1 MTLASSRSRD
11 SSPRA
16 SSAVDC
22 RASGKA
28 GATAR
33 ERQHTHTHTHGKQHA
48 SIRLNTTEGDARHSW
63 RVDYT
68 GSASRCARERA
79 RRMRAARRAQVL
91 FARRSRALS
100 SRDETRTERNGVD
113 RVLDDADEIQKTER
127 PPTTDDDDDDPR
139 RRRRDDYRA
148 RMASRDEVR
157 SIDATTRD
165 AMRDET
171 RTTMRS
177 VGG

>member
-1 MTLASSRSRD
+1 
-11 SSPRA
+11 
-16 SSAVDC
+16 
-22 RASGKA
+22 
-28 GATAR
+28 
-33 ERQHTHTHTHGKQHA
+33 
-48 SIRLNTTEGDARHSW
+48 
-63 RVDYT
+63 
-68 GSASRCARERA
+68 
-79 RRMRAARRAQVL
+79 MRAARRAPVL

-113 RVLDDADEIQKTER
+113 RVLDHADEIQKTER
-127 PPTTDDDDDDPR
+127 PPTTDDDDDHPR

>member
-1 MTLASSRSRD
+1 
-11 SSPRA
+11 
-16 SSAVDC
+16 
-22 RASGKA
+22 
-28 GATAR
+28 
-33 ERQHTHTHTHGKQHA
+33 
-48 SIRLNTTEGDARHSW
+48 
-63 RVDYT
+63 
-68 GSASRCARERA
+68 
-79 RRMRAARRAQVL
+79 MRAARRAPVL

-100 SRDETRTERNGVD
+100 SRDETRAERNGVD
-113 RVLDDADEIQKTER
+113 RVLDHADEIQKTER

-157 SIDATTRD
+157 SIDAMTRD

>member
-1 MTLASSRSRD
+1 MALYERIFQIERGSMSGNSSDASFV
-11 SSPRA
+11 A
-16 SSAVDC
+16 S
-22 RASGKA
+22 
-28 GATAR
+28 
-33 ERQHTHTHTHGKQHA
+33 
-48 SIRLNTTEGDARHSW
+48 
-63 RVDYT
+63 
-68 GSASRCARERA
+68 
-79 RRMRAARRAQVL
+79 
-91 FARRSRALS
+91 
-100 SRDETRTERNGVD
+100 
-113 RVLDDADEIQKTER
+113 
-127 PPTTDDDDDDPR
+127 TDDDDDHPR

>member
-1 MTLASSRSRD
+1 
-11 SSPRA
+11 
-16 SSAVDC
+16 
-22 RASGKA
+22 
-28 GATAR
+28 
-33 ERQHTHTHTHGKQHA
+33 
-48 SIRLNTTEGDARHSW
+48 
-63 RVDYT
+63 
-68 GSASRCARERA
+68 
-79 RRMRAARRAQVL
+79 MRAARRAPVL
-91 FARRSRALS
+91 FARRSCASS

-113 RVLDDADEIQKTER
+113 RVLDHADEIQKTER